1 MSKHT
6 PGPWAIKPMIDEDQ
20 VGIFSGPGASRGDW
34 GGGYAGGSPRYVAVA
49 DKRDTPAETLA
60 NARLI
65 AAAPELLAALV
76 SAKEALDN
84 CPWSDTVFDA
94 DDIRLKVES
103 AIAKATGSES

>member
-1 MSKHT
+1 MEQHT

-65 AAAPELLAALV
+65 AAAPELL
-76 SAKEALDN
+76 EALEALLSYDN
-84 CPWSDTVFDA
+84 LGAYDRATVRQQA
-94 DDIRLKVES
+94 RA
-103 AIAKATGSES
+103 AIAKATGG